1 MVRDVL
7 DYDVM
12 IFGILYELTYLAPT
26 VAPPIL
32 GALFFG
38 LDLSL
43 ARQHG

>member
-26 VAPPIL
+26 ATRPIL

-43 ARQHG
+43 AKQHR